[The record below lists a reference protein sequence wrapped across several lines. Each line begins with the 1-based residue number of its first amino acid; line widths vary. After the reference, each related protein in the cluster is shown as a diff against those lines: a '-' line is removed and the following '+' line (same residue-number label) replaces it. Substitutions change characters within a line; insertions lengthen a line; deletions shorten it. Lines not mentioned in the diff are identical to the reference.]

1 MHIIVLFFILFL
13 TLSMRTVILC
23 SVLAVQHEQSAD
35 TQFNRH
41 CDPHA
46 GETKAADKNQCQA
59 DAHDPDTAKVHQ
71 TRYEG
76 VSGAAQCTG
85 GNDGHAKERFI

>member
-1 MHIIVLFFILFL
+1 MKSRNDITSVNLHAHHSAVFILFL

-41 CDPHA
+41 CNPHA

-71 TRYEG
+71 AWHESITL
-76 VSGAAQCTG
+76 STL
-85 GNDGHAKERFI
+85 